1 MSETHYLLDTNA
13 LSRLTRSERASRFM
27 RARCGITDDVLWESR
42 DLADSAQLKILVQ
55 PLTAQALTVV
65 QKIMS
70 KVAVGDLKLVN
81 LYSNKGAADPGLV
94 ACALAATVRSQDTLF
109 RQEWL
114 VVTDDGE
121 VRTTAERFDVE
132 WMSSSDFVATM
143 RATP

>member
-1 MSETHYLLDTNA
+1 VSETHYLLDTNA
-13 LSRLTRSERASRFM
+13 LSRLTASERASRFM

-42 DLADSAQLKILVQ
+42 DLADAAQLQILVQ
-55 PLTAQALTVV
+55 PMTADALTVI
-65 QKIMS
+65 KEIMR
-70 KVAVGDLKLVN
+70 KVLVGNLKLVN

-94 ACALAATVRSQDTLF
+94 ACAVAATTRSQDTLF

-132 WMSSSDFVATM
+132 WMSSSDFVATL
-143 RATP
+143 RAMP